1 MAEGRRPLVETYPS
15 ESFGENLSEIVQYA
29 FDVEELDKSYVTI
42 LRELANKMPR
52 KEVEELFDRGLG
64 LGATM
69 FLRSLYA
76 STKRGL

>member
-1 MAEGRRPLVETYPS
+1 M
-15 ESFGENLSEIVQYA
+15 QYA